1 MSEFEIGKEYYERGT
16 ISAEEYID
24 HYLEQQLAEQ
34 SEALKETQAKLDKA
48 VACIDET
55 LAIIAHIDPDTYNNR
70 EALTMVGSVNMKT
83 LKGIKE

>member
-1 MSEFEIGKEYYERGT
+1 MSDKFIGGGT
-16 ISAEEYID
+16 MVSQQDLLKYIK
-24 HYLEQQLAEQ
+24 LRQQ
-34 SEALKETQAKLDKA
+34 LKETQAKLDKA

-55 LAIIAHIDPDTYNNR
+55 LAIITHIDPDTYNNR